1 MSEEKNNM
9 TPEDI
14 EKKKY
19 VDSWLKK
26 IARAM
31 LGIARRN
38 HYGVVLPELL
48 LSCLMSHDD
57 LKSYYEHA
65 FERVSS
71 SINLSAFIKQ
81 LDSYVSQNSMYDKRT
96 RRSSLSPQYNEMQE
110 ILQRYLI
117 VFHPAL
123 APSLLPFAIMK
134 MESSIGGDMLRA
146 AGFNADLFFKDAFYM
161 TKKCN
166 DFEEDSEEPQAAP
179 GKQDKIIR
187 SLEEAMQ
194 NLREE
199 LKKLHEDI
207 PEDDYDGAEMDDSP
221 RHRLRHRKREK
232 ESMLKQFAVELVD
245 AAANGKLE
253 PLVGR
258 ERELESLITILNQKH
273 ANNAIVLGN
282 EALGVSEDTLVEVDG
297 CIGIPMFGE
306 KSSINV
312 GNAAAAIVCSILA
325 AQDVTGE

>member
-187 SLEEAMQ
+187 SLEEAM
-194 NLREE
+194 
-199 LKKLHEDI
+199 
-207 PEDDYDGAEMDDSP
+207 
-221 RHRLRHRKREK
+221 
-232 ESMLKQFAVELVD
+232 
-245 AAANGKLE
+245 
-253 PLVGR
+253 
-258 ERELESLITILNQKH
+258 
-273 ANNAIVLGN
+273 
-282 EALGVSEDTLVEVDG
+282 
-297 CIGIPMFGE
+297 
-306 KSSINV
+306 
-312 GNAAAAIVCSILA
+312 
-325 AQDVTGE
+325 